1 MPTTSSASLTN
12 VNYLL
17 GLPDK
22 FLITKSLS
30 LTKNVNYLFGLPDKV
45 PEAQL
50 IQGQQHVIRRYRLLL
65 LLIAHLQHKKY
76 SKEEF

>member
-1 MPTTSSASLTN
+1 MSITSSAFLTN
-12 VNYLL
+12 VNYHL
-17 GLPDK
+17 G
-22 FLITKSLS
+22 S
-30 LTKNVNYLFGLPDKV
+30 LTNVNYLFGLPDKV